1 MNSPILQLK
10 RVSLAA
16 SIGADYLLQDIS
28 FTVNKGD
35 KIAIVG
41 ASGSGKTSLLRLLN
55 RLSSP
60 VAGEMFFAEKDYQAH
75 NIVSLRKQIMLIPQE
90 PKLLGMTGKEALIYP
105 LKLQQLSSTEIKDRL
120 IEWCDALQ
128 IPQSW
133 LERNELQLSLGQRQL
148 ITIARGLMLKP
159 SVLLLDEPTSALDRG
174 KSDRLLN
181 LLDRLNKK
189 DDTTILMVNHQ
200 LELIRN
206 FSDRVFYLSS
216 GKLLLDD
223 VATADNWH
231 QIEQKLQQENQ
242 TFEREW
248 RSQI

>member
-1 MNSPILQLK
+1 MSSPILRLD

-16 SIGADYLLQDIS
+16 SIGTDYLLQDIS
-28 FTVNKGD
+28 FIVNRGD

-41 ASGSGKTSLLRLLN
+41 TSGSGKTSLLRLLN

-60 VAGEMFFAEKDYQAH
+60 VAGKMFFRETNYKTH
-75 NIVSLRKQIMLIPQE
+75 HIISLRKQIMLVPQE
-90 PKLLGMTGKEALIYP
+90 PKLLGMTGKDALIYP
-105 LKLQQLSSTEIKDRL
+105 LKLQQLSSNIIKERL
-120 IEWCDALQ
+120 MKWCDGLQ

-148 ITIARGLMLKP
+148 ITIARGLMLEP
-159 SVLLLDEPTSALDRG
+159 TVLLLDEPTSALDRG
-174 KSDRLLN
+174 KSDRLFE
-181 LLDRLNKK
+181 LLHRLNQR

-200 LELIRN
+200 LELVQK
-206 FSDRVFYLSS
+206 FSDRILYLSS
-216 GKLLLDD
+216 GKLLLDR
-223 VATADNWH
+223 VATADNWQ

-248 RSQI
+248 ESEI